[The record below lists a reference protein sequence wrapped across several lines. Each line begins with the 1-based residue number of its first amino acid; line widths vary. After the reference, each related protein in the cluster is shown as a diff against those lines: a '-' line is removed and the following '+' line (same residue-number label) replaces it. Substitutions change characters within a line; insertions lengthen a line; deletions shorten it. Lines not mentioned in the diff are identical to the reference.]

1 MQDNFSIRNWK
12 NTVLHEDAFNEGVG
26 EVDVYGYRTQHFDM
40 CPAATTLFKNI
51 IAGQYTDGVPSAKE
65 EASVIAMAKLH
76 DALFNMEKKA
86 LGYGEVDK
94 SYLDQAERL
103 ENEIY
108 RQAQL
113 LDLEDEVK
121 MYIPGHIDK
130 IANVVVNPRDLKENP
145 QKDLDDLFN
154 IILKYTKDPDDAEI
168 ELDGYTS
175 QGFNGFSD
183 ALAANLQRDMDFQ
196 SWVQRTHDEEILDRE
211 IGEQDELEDDDIE
224 LEIPG
229 ETPTV
234 DKKLQAKASRQ
245 DVKIKAYKEITA
257 KMKDALEKF
266 KSAEGDA
273 KEVAKEELKA
283 LTPEFQAAKKEYE
296 KLKSVKL

>member
-1 MQDNFSIRNWK
+1 
-12 NTVLHEDAFNEGVG
+12 
-26 EVDVYGYRTQHFDM
+26 
-40 CPAATTLFKNI
+40 
-51 IAGQYTDGVPSAKE
+51 
-65 EASVIAMAKLH
+65 
-76 DALFNMEKKA
+76 MEKKA

-130 IANVVVNPRDLKENP
+130 IAVVVNPK
-145 QKDLDDLFN
+145 
-154 IILKYTKDPDDAEI
+154 
-168 ELDGYTS
+168 
-175 QGFNGFSD
+175 D
-183 ALAANLQRDMDFQ
+183 ALG
-196 SWVQRTHDEEILDRE
+196 EE
-211 IGEQDELEDDDIE
+211 DDIE

-229 ETPTV
+229 EESNAPV
-234 DKKLQAKASRQ
+234 GDKKMQAKASRQ
-245 DVKIKAYKEITA
+245 DAKIQAYKDITV

-266 KSAEGDA
+266 KAAEGDA

>member
-26 EVDVYGYRTQHFDM
+26 EVDVYGYRTQHFDI

-51 IAGQYTDGVPSAKE
+51 MAGQYTDGVPSARE

-108 RQAQL
+108 MQARN

-130 IANVVVNPRDLKENP
+130 IANVVVNPADV
-145 QKDLDDLFN
+145 
-154 IILKYTKDPDDAEI
+154 
-168 ELDGYTS
+168 S
-175 QGFNGFSD
+175 
-183 ALAANLQRDMDFQ
+183 
-196 SWVQRTHDEEILDRE
+196 
-211 IGEQDELEDDDIE
+211 EQDELEDDDIE

-229 ETPTV
+229 DESTATV
-234 DKKLQAKASRQ
+234 DKTVQAKATKQ
-245 DVKIKAYKEITA
+245 DQVIQAYKDITA

-266 KSAEGDA
+266 KAAEGDA
-273 KEVAKEELKA
+273 KEAAKEELKA

>member
-51 IAGQYTDGVPSAKE
+51 IAGQYTDGVPSAME

-108 RQAQL
+108 MQARN

-130 IANVVVNPRDLKENP
+130 IANVVVNPADV
-145 QKDLDDLFN
+145 
-154 IILKYTKDPDDAEI
+154 
-168 ELDGYTS
+168 S
-175 QGFNGFSD
+175 
-183 ALAANLQRDMDFQ
+183 
-196 SWVQRTHDEEILDRE
+196 
-211 IGEQDELEDDDIE
+211 EQDELEDDDIE

-229 ETPTV
+229 DESTATV
-234 DKKLQAKASRQ
+234 DKTVQAKATKQ
-245 DVKIKAYKEITA
+245 DQVIQAYKDITA

-266 KSAEGDA
+266 KAAEGDA

>member
-1 MQDNFSIRNWK
+1 MQDNFSIRDWK
-12 NTVLHEDAFNEGVG
+12 NTVLHEDAFNEGAG

-40 CPAATTLFKNI
+40 CPAATTLLKNI
-51 IAGQYTDGVPSAKE
+51 MAGQYTDGVPSAME

-86 LGYGEVDK
+86 LGYGQVDK

-108 RQAQL
+108 MQARN

-130 IANVVVNPRDLKENP
+130 IANVVVNPADV
-145 QKDLDDLFN
+145 
-154 IILKYTKDPDDAEI
+154 
-168 ELDGYTS
+168 S
-175 QGFNGFSD
+175 
-183 ALAANLQRDMDFQ
+183 
-196 SWVQRTHDEEILDRE
+196 
-211 IGEQDELEDDDIE
+211 EQDELEDDDIE

-229 ETPTV
+229 DESTATV
-234 DKKLQAKASRQ
+234 DKTVQAKATKQ
-245 DVKIKAYKEITA
+245 DQVIQVYKDITA

-266 KSAEGDA
+266 KAAEGDA
-273 KEVAKEELKA
+273 KEAAKEELKA

>member
-12 NTVLHEDAFNEGVG
+12 NTVLHEDAFNEGTG

-51 IAGQYTDGVPSAKE
+51 MAGQYTDGVPSARE
-65 EASVIAMAKLH
+65 EASIIAMAKLH

-86 LGYGEVDK
+86 LGYGEVDR
-94 SYLDQAERL
+94 SYLTQAERL
-103 ENEIY
+103 EDEIY

-130 IANVVVNPRDLKENP
+130 IANVVVNPRDL
-145 QKDLDDLFN
+145 
-154 IILKYTKDPDDAEI
+154 AE
-168 ELDGYTS
+168 E
-175 QGFNGFSD
+175 
-183 ALAANLQRDMDFQ
+183 
-196 SWVQRTHDEEILDRE
+196 
-211 IGEQDELEDDDIE
+211 DDIE

-229 ETPTV
+229 DEGNAPV
-234 DKKLQAKASRQ
+234 GDKKLQAKASRQ
-245 DVKIKAYKEITA
+245 DAKIQAYKDITA

-266 KSAEGDA
+266 KAAEGDA
-273 KEVAKEELKA
+273 KEAAKEELKA

>member
-12 NTVLHEDAFNEGVG
+12 NTVLHEDAFNEGAG

-51 IAGQYTDGVPSAKE
+51 IAGQYTDGVPSAME

-108 RQAQL
+108 MQARN

-130 IANVVVNPRDLKENP
+130 IANVVVNPADV
-145 QKDLDDLFN
+145 
-154 IILKYTKDPDDAEI
+154 
-168 ELDGYTS
+168 S
-175 QGFNGFSD
+175 
-183 ALAANLQRDMDFQ
+183 
-196 SWVQRTHDEEILDRE
+196 
-211 IGEQDELEDDDIE
+211 EQDELENDDIE

-229 ETPTV
+229 DESTATV
-234 DKKLQAKASRQ
+234 DKTVQAKATKQ
-245 DVKIKAYKEITA
+245 DQVIQAYKDITA

-266 KSAEGDA
+266 KAAEGDA
-273 KEVAKEELKA
+273 KEAAKEELKA

>member
-12 NTVLHEDAFNEGVG
+12 NTVLHEDAFNEGAG

-51 IAGQYTDGVPSAKE
+51 MAGQYTDGVPSAME

-108 RQAQL
+108 MQARN

-130 IANVVVNPRDLKENP
+130 IANVVVNPADV
-145 QKDLDDLFN
+145 
-154 IILKYTKDPDDAEI
+154 
-168 ELDGYTS
+168 S
-175 QGFNGFSD
+175 
-183 ALAANLQRDMDFQ
+183 
-196 SWVQRTHDEEILDRE
+196 
-211 IGEQDELEDDDIE
+211 EQDELEDDDIE

-229 ETPTV
+229 DESTATV
-234 DKKLQAKASRQ
+234 DKTVQAKATKQ
-245 DVKIKAYKEITA
+245 DQVIQAYKDITA

-266 KSAEGDA
+266 KAAEGDA
-273 KEVAKEELKA
+273 KEAAKEELKA

>member
-12 NTVLHEDAFNEGVG
+12 NTVLHEDAFNEGTG

-40 CPAATTLFKNI
+40 CPAASTLLKNI
-51 IAGQYTDGVPSAKE
+51 MAGQYTDGVPSARE

-108 RQAQL
+108 MQARN

-121 MYIPGHIDK
+121 AYIPGHIDR
-130 IANVVVNPRDLKENP
+130 IANVVVNP
-145 QKDLDDLFN
+145 KDL
-154 IILKYTKDPDDAEI
+154 AE
-168 ELDGYTS
+168 E
-175 QGFNGFSD
+175 
-183 ALAANLQRDMDFQ
+183 
-196 SWVQRTHDEEILDRE
+196 
-211 IGEQDELEDDDIE
+211 DDIE

-229 ETPTV
+229 DESTATV
-234 DKKLQAKASRQ
+234 DKTVQAKATKQ
-245 DVKIKAYKEITA
+245 DQVIQAYKDITA

-266 KSAEGDA
+266 KAAEGDA
-273 KEVAKEELKA
+273 KEAAKEELKA